1 MILMIVPAGKSVGR
15 MNVSI
20 QPYLEKDDIRHRCW
34 QRAGISN
41 QPEAAP
47 SAPLL
52 ERGQV
57 AGSIMHANELQDC
70 MKIFL
75 VNQ

>member
-1 MILMIVPAGKSVGR
+1 MAKER
-15 MNVSI
+15 RRKN
-20 QPYLEKDDIRHRCW
+20 IRPEIIEFFCGTIKGPGITNPRT
-34 QRAGISN
+34 GISN